1 MDGKG
6 EKQRCV
12 IFCISHAPLQAPSE
26 DLGVNAAR
34 RGLQVC
40 VCVWQVGGFS
50 KMGGL
55 VSDGGRRSY
64 CLPDLY
70 HRGMDHQ
77 MYMCVRESV
86 LCCAG
91 RACRLCIGR
100 VHQHVVR

>member
-1 MDGKG
+1 MRHLLHQPRPPTSA
-6 EKQRCV
+6 KQR
-12 IFCISHAPLQAPSE
+12 
-26 DLGVNAAR
+26 LGCERCKAR
-34 RGLQVC
+34 FAGLC